1 MQRCNIRK
9 NTISMVASILAAWMF
24 GLFSAQAQEMPQYSD
39 SVHLGVASC
48 ASSTCHGATQPVA
61 KNVTI
66 QQNEFITWQK
76 YDKHAKAYEVLL
88 NDASKRIAKNLG
100 LKKPAHEAAICLDCH
115 ADNTTKRG
123 ATFQITDGVG
133 CEACHAGGQSWL
145 GVHISSAGHD
155 ANVKA
160 GMYPTEDPTK
170 RAQLCLSCHFGDK
183 NKFVTH
189 RIMGAGHPRM
199 NFELD
204 TFTAIQPAHFKVD
217 DDYIDRKR
225 VVSGAQTWA
234 IGQAL
239 AVATIMDGLADSK
252 RNHQGLFPELVFFDC
267 YACHHRMSNI
277 RWSGQSQVG
286 LMPGMVRLN
295 DANLIMLELLTGV
308 FDESMGKDVRNK
320 TRKLHA
326 ASQTSYGAMGAAAK
340 DLKATAT
347 SAAAMLSS
355 KTFDKATML
364 ALFNAVKEAGIKG
377 RYVDYAAAEQAA
389 MALGAIS
396 DAMSQAG
403 FVTEAQYA
411 ALSGQI
417 AAVFKAVEKD
427 EAYSRSQFRS
437 ALKGLQL
444 ASAQ

>member
-1 MQRCNIRK
+1 MQRCNINK
-9 NTISMVASILAAWMF
+9 NAITIIASMVLIWVSGI
-24 GLFSAQAQEMPQYSD
+24 FSAQAQELPQYSD

-61 KNVTI
+61 ATVTI
-66 QQNEFITWQK
+66 LQNEFITWQK

-88 NDASKRIAKNLG
+88 NDESKRIARNLG
-100 LKKPAHEAAICLDCH
+100 LKKPANESAICLDCH

-133 CEACHAGGQSWL
+133 CEACHAGGQTWL

-170 RAQLCLSCHFGDK
+170 RAKLCLSCHFGDQ

-204 TFTAIQPAHFKVD
+204 TFTAIQPAHFQMD
-217 DDYIDRKR
+217 DDYVERKR
-225 VVSGAQTWA
+225 VISGAQTWA

-239 AVATIMDGLADSK
+239 AVATVMDGLADNK
-252 RNHQGLFPELVFFDC
+252 RNRQGLFPELVFFDC
-267 YACHHRMSNI
+267 YSCHHRMSNI
-277 RWSGQSQVG
+277 RWTGQSQVG
-286 LMPGMVRLN
+286 LMPGLVRLN

-308 FDESMGKDVRNK
+308 FDESMSKTVRAK
-320 TRKLHA
+320 TRKLHS
-326 ASQTSYGAMGAAAK
+326 ASQTSYGALGAAAK
-340 DLKATAT
+340 DLKATAE
-347 SAAAMLSS
+347 SAAAMLST

-364 ALFNAVKEAGIKG
+364 ALFNAVKDAGIKG
-377 RYVDYAAAEQAA
+377 RYVDYVAAEQAA

-396 DAMSQAG
+396 DAMKQAG
-403 FVTEAQYA
+403 FVSEAQYN

-427 EAYSRSQFRS
+427 EAYSRSQFKT